1 MFHVKHSFTAR
12 SRAALSEAPSQSRGL
27 VGFPK
32 ARCETNP
39 QASLR
44 SISETI
50 AREAE
55 NGGGASS
62 PLQFEPPSRDGP
74 FASPPSRSRIG
85 ATLEKT
91 ADQPHRTAPL
101 RSRSRRI
108 SRGPESQPCI
118 VHRLGCAIPPPPSPH
133 CNRKAS
139 SQAAASNRTQPQA
152 SHGSRTERQAAA
164 NPSGTRPAPARMH
177 AAYRPRPA
185 RRTQPAR
192 RTPPQPRVFRL
203 ARPPQSV
210 R

>member
-1 MFHVKHSFTAR
+1 MPLPLARFALAVPPPSALRRGASPR
-12 SRAALSEAPSQSRGL
+12 SRKRPRRAEAALGSRRRVAKRTL
-27 VGFPK
+27 
-32 ARCETNP
+32 A
-39 QASLR
+39 ASLR

-74 FASPPSRSRIG
+74 FASPPSRSRVG

-91 ADQPHRTAPL
+91 ADQPHRTAPF
-101 RSRSRRI
+101 RSRGRRI

-118 VHRLGCAIPPPPSPH
+118 AHRLGCAIPPPPSPH

-152 SHGSRTERQAAA
+152 SHGSRIERQAAA
-164 NPSGTRPAPARMH
+164 NPSGTRPAPLACTPRTAHDPRAARPSQT
-177 AAYRPRPA
+177 RPRS
-185 RRTQPAR
+185 
-192 RTPPQPRVFRL
+192 PR
-203 ARPPQSV
+203 A
-210 R
+210 